1 MKLNIQII
9 SATLGLLSLLSLLSC
24 SDSKENTPEVV
35 YFLVAETEVVHG
47 DSYILPLTKPAD
59 IQQARQLIAN
69 QESKIV
75 VAEISKGPADPYP
88 VNRDLTHPRTWSWHV
103 SEFIGFADIGIEILD
118 GWPTYVEDHYDEWV
132 AITKGPNGKGRIG
145 FWSYTVVREIE
156 PLELTEK

>member
-1 MKLNIQII
+1 MKLKIQII
-9 SATLGLLSLLSLLSC
+9 FATLGLLSLLSC
-24 SDSKENTPEVV
+24 ADSKEDTPEVV

-59 IQQARQLIAN
+59 ILQARQLIAN

-75 VAEISKGPADPYP
+75 IAEISKDPADPDP
-88 VNRDLTHPRTWSWHV
+88 INRDLAHPRTWSWHV
-103 SEFIGFADIGIEILD
+103 SEFVGFADMGIEILD

-156 PLELTEK
+156 AHELTEK